1 MVASSQR
8 ERTQIMYANRNPISI
23 DPKGNLQIRRLS
35 RDARAEH
42 PALRV
47 RLVTEE
53 DLCRVLDGLVDSK

>member
-1 MVASSQR
+1 
-8 ERTQIMYANRNPISI
+8 MYANRNPISV
-23 DPKGNLQIRRLS
+23 DPKGYLQICRLS